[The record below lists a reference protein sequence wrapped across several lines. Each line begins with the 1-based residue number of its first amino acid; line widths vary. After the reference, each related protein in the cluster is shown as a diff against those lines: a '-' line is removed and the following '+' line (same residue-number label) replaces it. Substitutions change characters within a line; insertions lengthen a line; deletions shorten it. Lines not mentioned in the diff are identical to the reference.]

1 MQQSASHNAS
11 FHLLQVIGIH
21 ALTSDAVEITLAVPN
36 DLKHLF
42 EFIPGQH
49 LQIEVIL
56 DGKTYR
62 RSYSLC
68 NAPGDALSLG
78 VKAVPGGLISSFLTT
93 QIQIGDYLKV
103 SLPVGS
109 FQLNPDAAHV
119 VLIGAGSGITPLLS
133 MYRQA
138 NRQKRRVALLYGNQS
153 RQSTM
158 FLESLIT
165 NNPYALVSH
174 FYSREQ
180 VAGHRY
186 GRINN
191 ESLTSFFTQ
200 YPDELEAD
208 AFYLC
213 GPANMIDMVRVFL
226 EGKGISKNII
236 HSEYFKAPD
245 HPEVVVQADGASQTC
260 HMRVILEGDCF
271 ELNWNSEANS
281 LLDQLCKNNI
291 NAPFSCKKGV
301 CGSCRAKVM
310 QGSVN
315 QYANYA
321 LTDEEL
327 LSGYILTC
335 QCVPITPELEISFD
349 D

>member
-11 FHLLQVIGIH
+11 FHLLQVSEII
-21 ALTSDAVEITLAVPN
+21 ALTSEAVEITLEVPN
-36 DLKHLF
+36 DLKPLF
-42 EFIPGQH
+42 EFVPGQH
-49 LQIEVIL
+49 LLVEVDL

-78 VKAVPGGLISSFLTT
+78 VKRVPGGLISTYLTT
-93 QIQIGDYLKV
+93 QIKIGDCLKV
-103 SLPVGS
+103 SLPLGS
-109 FQLNPDAAHV
+109 FRLNPDAAHL

-133 MYRQA
+133 MYRQV
-138 NRQKRRVALLYGNQS
+138 NRQKRRVSLLYGNQT
-153 RQSTM
+153 RKSTM
-158 FLESLIT
+158 FLESLT
-165 NNPYALVSH
+165 THNTYAHVSH

-180 VAGHRY
+180 TAGHRF

-191 ESLTSFFTQ
+191 ESLSSFFAQ
-200 YPDELEAD
+200 YPDELGAD
-208 AFYLC
+208 AYYLC
-213 GPANMIDMVRVFL
+213 GPADMIETVRLFL
-226 EGKGISKNII
+226 EGKGISTNII

-245 HPEVVVQADGASQTC
+245 HPELVLQADEASPTC

-271 ELNWNSEANS
+271 EVNWSAEAKS

-301 CGSCRAKVM
+301 CGSCRAKVI

-315 QYANYA
+315 LYANYA

-327 LSGYILTC
+327 LSGYTLTC
-335 QCVPITPELEISFD
+335 QCVPTTPELEISFD

>member
-1 MQQSASHNAS
+1 MQQSASHKES
-11 FHLLQVIGIH
+11 FHLLQVSGIRS
-21 ALTSDAVEITLAVPN
+21 LTSDAVEISLAVPN

-42 EFIPGQH
+42 EFVPGQH
-49 LQIEVIL
+49 LLVEVNL

-68 NAPGDALSLG
+68 NAPGDTLSLG
-78 VKAVPGGLISSFLTT
+78 VKRVPGGLISSFLTT
-93 QIQIGDYLKV
+93 QIQIGDCLKV

-109 FQLNPDAAHV
+109 FQLNPDEAHI

-133 MYRQA
+133 MYRLA
-138 NRQKRRVALLYGNQS
+138 NREKRRVSLLYGNQT
-153 RQSTM
+153 RESTM
-158 FLESLIT
+158 FLESLIA
-165 NNPYALVSH
+165 NNPYAHVSH

-186 GRINN
+186 GRMNT
-191 ESLTSFFTQ
+191 ESLSSFFAQ
-200 YPDELEAD
+200 YPDELRAD
-208 AFYLC
+208 SYYLC
-213 GPANMIDMVRVFL
+213 GPADMIETVRVFL
-226 EGKGISKNII
+226 EGKGISTNII

-245 HPEVVVQADGASQTC
+245 HPELVVQPDGDSQTC
-260 HMRVILEGDCF
+260 HMRVILEGDYF
-271 ELNWNSEANS
+271 ELNWSSDAKS

-315 QYANYA
+315 LYANYA